1 MVLEKCLNFICKI
14 VDLPDDL
21 DKLEEWS
28 DDEDIGTEGNTEG
41 VSVSMTERQK
51 KESRGIVFYHIQ

>member
-1 MVLEKCLNFICKI
+1 M
-14 VDLPDDL
+14 

-28 DDEDIGTEGNTEG
+28 DEEDIGTEGNTEG

-51 KESRGIVFYHIQ
+51 KESRGKFSDTVVNFTMKKI